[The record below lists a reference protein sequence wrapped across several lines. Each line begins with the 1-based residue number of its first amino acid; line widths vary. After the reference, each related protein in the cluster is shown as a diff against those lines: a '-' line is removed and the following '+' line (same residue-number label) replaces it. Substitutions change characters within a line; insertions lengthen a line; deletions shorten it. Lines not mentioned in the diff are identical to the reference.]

1 MPVQFYPQSEGVIIW
16 PSFGSGGSTPG
27 ATGTRRRDFKRFQI
41 LDTGFEGVIV
51 WNSVGGGGT
60 TPTPTVVVNV
70 NVGAGV
76 DVPSWEEA
84 VQQRFN
90 ELHGQ
95 LATVLKQDK
104 QLARK
109 ITATKKKLEKAEKPE
124 GILVNLHLLDQKRQ
138 ELRREIK
145 DLRLQI
151 EWAALEFEEEE
162 DEELQLL
169 H

>member
-1 MPVQFYPQSEGVIIW
+1 MPVQFYPQSDGIIIW

-41 LDTGFEGVIV
+41 FDSGFEGVFV
-51 WNSVGGGGT
+51 WNSVGGGGV
-60 TPTPTVVVNV
+60 TPATVVI

-76 DVPSWEEA
+76 DGQSWEEA
-84 VQQRFN
+84 VQQRFDK
-90 ELHGQ
+90 LHGK
-95 LATVLKQDK
+95 LAAVLKQDK
-104 QLARK
+104 QIVRK
-109 ITATKKKLEKAEKPE
+109 ITAAKKKLEKAEKPE

-169 H
+169 Q